1 MGAALAETL
10 GAIFAN
16 LTLPPSLSDVKGAQ
30 VVTYYELVRIETQ
43 TKADPPVDQFYNVT
57 NAPYNVDYSGVEFV
71 SAGALLAL
79 DSIENNINFEVP
91 KINITVSGII
101 DLSSGD
107 LEPKFIQTVLD
118 LNYVDRPLKIFRSY
132 FHEGVQ
138 IGTIEV
144 FRGLIDSA
152 TIQYSASG
160 QTSVSIQ
167 SSSHWVTFEKKN
179 GRRTNTPSQQ
189 QHFASDI
196 GLDGAAE
203 VQKEIV
209 WK

>member
-1 MGAALAETL
+1 MGLGAAL
-10 GAIFAN
+10 GDIFASIE
-16 LTLPPSLSDVKGAQ
+16 LPPSLDSVKADQ

-43 TKADPPVDQFYNVT
+43 TKASTPVDQFYNVT
-57 NAPYNVDYSGVEFV
+57 NAPFNVEYSGVEFV

-101 DLSSGD
+101 DIADGD

-132 FHEGVQ
+132 FHKGVQ

-152 TIQYSASG
+152 TIQYSPTG
-160 QTSVSIQ
+160 QTGVSIQ

-196 GLDGAAE
+196 GLDGASE